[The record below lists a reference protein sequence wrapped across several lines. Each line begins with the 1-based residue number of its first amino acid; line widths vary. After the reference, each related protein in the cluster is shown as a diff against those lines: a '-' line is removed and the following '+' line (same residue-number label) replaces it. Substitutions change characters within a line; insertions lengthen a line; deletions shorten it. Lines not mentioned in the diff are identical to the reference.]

1 MQSTT
6 YRTIGTSECSASGIS
21 TGTITNLPSGVVGM
35 EESIDGENM
44 FSVQE
49 GMAKVFFPASTP
61 EEVFYNPGIFYCHG

>member
-1 MQSTT
+1 MQSDSN
-6 YRTIGTSECSASGIS
+6 RMISSPSAVSGIS
-21 TGTITNLPSGVVGM
+21 TGTITNLPSGLVGM

-61 EEVFYNPGIFYCHG
+61 EEVFYNPGTF